1 MDRRAFL
8 QRAIAAGAG
17 GAVLPHLAMA
27 TAGAQTATPGE
38 SPYGPLATEPDENG
52 LLLPEGFTSRAV
64 AVAGEPV
71 AGTGYAWHAFPDGGA
86 TFPTDD
92 GGWIHVCNSE
102 VFSFMAP
109 DAGGVSAVRYDKDGE
124 IVDAYRILEGSNSNC
139 AGGPTPWGTWL
150 SGEEN
155 FEEKG
160 RVWECDPTGEK
171 DAVAHEAMGL
181 FAHEAVAVDEAT
193 ETLYLTQDH
202 PTGLFYRYTP
212 SAYPDLSAGLLEA
225 ATVAADGAVTWTE
238 VPDPSGASAP
248 TREQV
253 PGATPFNGGE
263 GCWSHEG
270 IVYFTTKGD
279 HSVHAIDIAAQQH
292 TLIWK
297 GDPDGLG
304 VEGAVLSGVDNI
316 TVDAGTGDL
325 YVAEDGGNM
334 EVVMI
339 TTEGDV
345 APFVRI
351 TGAEHEGS
359 EVTGPCFNPDRTRL
373 YFSSQRGPTPKTL
386 AEIVPAMDND
396 SAAGGI
402 TYEVTG
408 PFRGRATGGEAGGS
422 TTVPAPTT
430 TLANAADNPASGDGG
445 SDDDSGS
452 NTGLLVGGA
461 VVVAAAVAGGAV
473 ALRRRGAAG
482 SSTAGP
488 DPTESGDQG

>member
-1 MDRRAFL
+1 
-8 QRAIAAGAG
+8 
-17 GAVLPHLAMA
+17 
-27 TAGAQTATPGE
+27 
-38 SPYGPLATEPDENG
+38 
-52 LLLPEGFTSRAV
+52 
-64 AVAGEPV
+64 
-71 AGTGYAWHAFPDGGA
+71 
-86 TFPTDD
+86 
-92 GGWIHVCNSE
+92 
-102 VFSFMAP
+102 
-109 DAGGVSAVRYDKDGE
+109 
-124 IVDAYRILEGSNSNC
+124 
-139 AGGPTPWGTWL
+139 
-150 SGEEN
+150 
-155 FEEKG
+155 
-160 RVWECDPTGEK
+160 
-171 DAVAHEAMGL
+171 
-181 FAHEAVAVDEAT
+181 
-193 ETLYLTQDH
+193 
-202 PTGLFYRYTP
+202 
-212 SAYPDLSAGLLEA
+212 
-225 ATVAADGAVTWTE
+225 
-238 VPDPSGASAP
+238 
-248 TREQV
+248 
-253 PGATPFNGGE
+253 
-263 GCWSHEG
+263 
-270 IVYFTTKGD
+270 
-279 HSVHAIDIAAQQH
+279 
-292 TLIWK
+292 
-297 GDPDGLG
+297 
-304 VEGAVLSGVDNI
+304 
-316 TVDAGTGDL
+316 
-325 YVAEDGGNM
+325 
-334 EVVMI
+334 
-339 TTEGDV
+339 V